1 MEIARRL
8 SLLVTASLLGL
19 AIMLG
24 WVSARP
30 AASANAVHRLTEA
43 TTYFDSTIVLAR
55 AARPRGDR
63 GDQLAITLG
72 YAERLRH
79 GLGSPFKLV
88 DEALSDPR
96 LDDAASTKA
105 AWGIL

>member
-30 AASANAVHRLTEA
+30 AASANAVRRLSEA
-43 TTYFDSTIVLAR
+43 NTFFDSTIVL
-55 AARPRGDR
+55 
-63 GDQLAITLG
+63 
-72 YAERLRH
+72 E
-79 GLGSPFKLV
+79 GLGPWSSDGQGASGAAHLGLI
-88 DEALSDPR
+88 ESTIRTASDPR
-96 LDDAASTKA
+96 AGELAIRLAYQIEA
-105 AWGIL
+105 